1 MAKGREHKFWTMG
14 LLQSRGWTREQAQTL
29 LPAPIYRT
37 VGARRVRT
45 WRREDVLRAEASEAF
60 TPVITD
66 AVRAAQQ
73 AEQPFPERHS
83 RRRSVF
89 THVCVSFSLQN

>member
-29 LPAPIYRT
+29 LPAPTYRT

-45 WRREDVLRAEASEAF
+45 WRREDVLRAEASDAF

-73 AEQPFPERHS
+73 AEQAIEDARTMLQKIWSAAALPES
-83 RRRSVF
+83 D
-89 THVCVSFSLQN
+89 